1 MKLQLFKDNK
11 GLTDSALF
19 RRRAHGTEETCTD
32 TRKSISWVLAQV
44 IEESYGLTFFSDCF
58 CPEGCGMSMEKV

>member
-1 MKLQLFKDNK
+1 MNLQLFKEDQ

-19 RRRAHGTEETCTD
+19 RGRAHGTEETCTD

-44 IEESYGLTFFSDCF
+44 TEESYGLTFFND
-58 CPEGCGMSMEKV
+58 